1 MFTGIVEEMGA
12 VRAIGPS
19 PARDGIDLSVAS
31 AIARGGARIGDSIA
45 VGGVCLTV
53 IALDDAGFTVGLSPE
68 TMRRTALG
76 DLHVGDGVN
85 LERSLPV
92 DGRLGGHF
100 VQGHVDGVATVVG
113 VREEQ
118 DALWMT
124 VADPPELARYIVH
137 KGYVALNGVSLTV
150 AGVAGDTFS
159 IQIIDHTRRH
169 VDLGGARVGTRVNV
183 EVDILGKYVEKLLG
197 RSAGDAPL
205 VAGMTL

>member
-19 PARDGIDLSVAS
+19 PTRDGIDVSVAS
-31 AIARGGARIGDSIA
+31 VIARDGAGIGDSIA

-53 IALDDAGFTVGLSPE
+53 IALDDEGFIMGLSPE
-68 TMRRTALG
+68 TLRRTALG
-76 DLHVGDGVN
+76 DLQAGDGVN

-92 DGRLGGHF
+92 DGRFGGHI
-100 VQGHVDGVATVVG
+100 VQGHVDGVATVAG

-124 VADPPELARYIVH
+124 VAAPPELARYIVH

-150 AGVAGDTFS
+150 AAVAGDTFS
-159 IQIIDHTRRH
+159 IQLIDHTRRH
-169 VDLGGARVGTRVNV
+169 VDLGAARVGTRVNV
-183 EVDILGKYVEKLLG
+183 EVDVLGKYVEKLLG
-197 RSAGDAPL
+197 GVAADASLAAGRAS
-205 VAGMTL
+205 